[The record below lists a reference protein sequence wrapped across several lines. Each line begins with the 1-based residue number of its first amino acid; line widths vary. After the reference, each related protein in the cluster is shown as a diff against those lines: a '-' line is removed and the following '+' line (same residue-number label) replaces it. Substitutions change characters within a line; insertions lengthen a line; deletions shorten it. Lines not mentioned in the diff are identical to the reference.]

1 MDGEARGPAPLPIG
15 TGQGPM
21 LEAISL
27 SAGVARAL
35 LVRQADAPRLLVSAD
50 AHAQSEAPYESRER
64 LVVVPLDDDV
74 EVRPDA
80 DALAAWVAGGL
91 TTKPAPSAPA
101 WASGL
106 GTVLLL
112 VILGF
117 TVLGGATF
125 FAWLIRA
132 LGGP

>member
-1 MDGEARGPAPLPIG
+1 MDGEARGPSPLPIG
-15 TGQGPM
+15 TGHGPM

-27 SAGVARAL
+27 SAGAARAL
-35 LVRQADAPRLLVSAD
+35 LVRDADAPRLLVSGD
-50 AHAQSEAPYESRER
+50 VRAQPEAPDAGRER

-74 EVRPDA
+74 VVRRDS
-80 DALAAWVAGGL
+80 DALAAWIAGGL